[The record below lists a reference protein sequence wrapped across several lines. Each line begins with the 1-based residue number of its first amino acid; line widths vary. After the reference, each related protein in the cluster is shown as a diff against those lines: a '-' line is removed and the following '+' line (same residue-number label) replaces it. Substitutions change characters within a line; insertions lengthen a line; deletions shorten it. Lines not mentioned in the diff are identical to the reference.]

1 MKYRSCILGMVGVA
15 SVFLTACTETAMPV
29 VASYEK
35 PGANVPGAAVEEPA
49 PVYEEVGKASWYGRY
64 HQGRKTASGE
74 RFDMHK
80 LTAAHPTLPL
90 GTEARVTNLENGK
103 SVEVTVNDR
112 GPYVKGRAIDL
123 SAKAA
128 QELGMKRRGIAT
140 VHIEVLPDSAPEE
153 VAEAGG

>member
-15 SVFLTACTETAMPV
+15 SAFLTACTETAVPV
-29 VASYEK
+29 VASYEE
-35 PGANVPGAAVEEPA
+35 PGAAVEEPA
-49 PVYEEVGKASWYGRY
+49 PVYEEVGEASWYGRY
-64 HQGRKTASGE
+64 HQGRRTASGE
-74 RFDMHK
+74 RFDMNK